1 MKNWQK
7 KVLAVVLAVAL
18 IVTGFATSTFMDGNS
33 NKVVKETTVSKTK
46 DNKSD
51 VAKVDT
57 VSIKDTK
64 TEKSKEP
71 NVSDKKSDVNNKI
84 GDSDKRIDYQK
95 IIHET
100 KDEDYRKSVKLAKGS
115 FVVVRK
121 ENKNTTPIQEEQW
134 YKDAKATGSEVIM
147 ENTIKDNDGKEYNQV
162 SYKITTD
169 EKDIWSIID
178 NTNSQNTVE
187 IAEPV
192 YKYFTSEESV
202 PSAEDNKGMDKQ
214 WYLKD
219 QKLESVWGNE
229 DYGNTAGEGTVVAVI
244 DTGVD
249 YNHED
254 LQDNIWTN
262 SAEVSGTTGADDDN
276 NGYVD
281 DVHGINLI
289 DPNETPMDDHG
300 HGTHV
305 AGIIAMENNNVGGVG
320 IAYKSKIMPIKA
332 GGSDGTFNS
341 TDIAKGIEYAYK
353 NGADVINMSFGS
365 SAHSALIELSL
376 IHI

>member
-1 MKNWQK
+1 
-7 KVLAVVLAVAL
+7 
-18 IVTGFATSTFMDGNS
+18 
-33 NKVVKETTVSKTK
+33 
-46 DNKSD
+46 
-51 VAKVDT
+51 
-57 VSIKDTK
+57 
-64 TEKSKEP
+64 
-71 NVSDKKSDVNNKI
+71 
-84 GDSDKRIDYQK
+84 
-95 IIHET
+95 
-100 KDEDYRKSVKLAKGS
+100 
-115 FVVVRK
+115 
-121 ENKNTTPIQEEQW
+121 
-134 YKDAKATGSEVIM
+134 
-147 ENTIKDNDGKEYNQV
+147 
-162 SYKITTD
+162 
-169 EKDIWSIID
+169 
-178 NTNSQNTVE
+178 
-187 IAEPV
+187 
-192 YKYFTSEESV
+192 
-202 PSAEDNKGMDKQ
+202 MDKQ

-289 DPNETPMDDHG
+289 DPNETPMDDYG

-320 IAYKSKIMPIKA
+320 IA
-332 GGSDGTFNS
+332 
-341 TDIAKGIEYAYK
+341 
-353 NGADVINMSFGS
+353 
-365 SAHSALIELSL
+365 LSL